1 MQYITR
7 SKYRSWT
14 KRVTFLL
21 AAVLLTAAI
30 TVTAFATPTTITV
43 MNTNDS
49 GAGSLR
55 QAIADAAPDDTI
67 MFSVTGTITLTTGAL
82 GICKNL
88 TIQGPGS
95 SQLAISGDSTSRVF
109 YVCESVTATLDGM
122 TIRDGFA
129 YDNGGG
135 IRTYGTLTVKNSIIT
150 GNGSAGYD
158 DGDGG
163 QGGGISNWGTLTLIN
178 STISNNS
185 VWAYY
190 GGYGGGILNGG
201 TLTILNSTVSVN
213 SSNYNG
219 GGISNWGDVQVNSS
233 TIYAN
238 NADRGGGIYNSGATL
253 TILNST
259 VSGNLSNFDGGG
271 IYCAS

>member
-1 MQYITR
+1 M
-7 SKYRSWT
+7 
-14 KRVTFLL
+14 
-21 AAVLLTAAI
+21 
-30 TVTAFATPTTITV
+30 
-43 MNTNDS
+43 
-49 GAGSLR
+49 
-55 QAIADAAPDDTI
+55 
-67 MFSVTGTITLTTGAL
+67 
-82 GICKNL
+82 
-88 TIQGPGS
+88 
-95 SQLAISGDSTSRVF
+95 
-109 YVCESVTATLDGM
+109 ATLIGM
-122 TIRDGFA
+122 TVRDCFA
-129 YDNGGG
+129 YDYGSAVFSFRSLTLRNT
-135 IRTYGTLTVKNSIIT
+135 IRS
-150 GNGSAGYD
+150 GNASAGYD